1 MTTTL
6 TLGDLTLSVPERA
19 AGEAAFIYRE
29 IFEQGCYFKHDVS
42 VKNGDVVFDVG
53 ANIGLFSLYLARK
66 YPQARIH
73 AFEPTPPILA
83 CARANLAAYPQV
95 TLHGVG
101 LAEAEKELDILYF
114 PRAPGNSTLY
124 AHDKQDECDALS
136 SGFRMS
142 DVWGTSKL
150 HFLALSLLYPVR
162 RPLLRSYFAS
172 RFREGVSY
180 RCLLSTLDRVID
192 EQHIDR
198 IDLLKVDVE
207 GAEVDVFSGLSDDNL
222 EKVVKVALEVSPR
235 HKPWVPKLTA
245 RLRRVGFARVVT
257 ESVVPRSD
265 HRRDVY
271 PCVVFAVR

>member
-6 TLGDLTLSVPERA
+6 TLGDLTLSVPQRA

-29 IFEQGCYFKHDVS
+29 IFEQRCYFKHGVS
-42 VKNGDVVFDVG
+42 VKDGDVVLDVG
-53 ANIGLFSLYLARK
+53 ANIGLFSLYLAQK
-66 YPQARIH
+66 YPHASIH
-73 AFEPTPPILA
+73 AFEPTPPIHA
-83 CARANLAAYPQV
+83 CAHKNLAAYPQV
-95 TLHGVG
+95 KLHALG
-101 LAEAEKELDILYF
+101 LAEAEKQLDILYF

-124 AHDKQDECDALS
+124 AHDKREECDALS

-162 RPLLRSYFAS
+162 RRLLRSYFAS
-172 RFREGVSY
+172 RFREGVTY
-180 RCLLSTLDRVID
+180 RCLLGTLDRVIA
-192 EQHIDR
+192 EQQLDR

-207 GAEVDVFSGLSDDNL
+207 GAEVDVFLGLSDDNL
-222 EKVVKVALEVSPR
+222 EKVAQVALEVSPR
-235 HKPWVPKLTA
+235 HKPWIPQLTA
-245 RLRRVGFARVVT
+245 RLRRAGLRRVVT

-265 HRRDVY
+265 FQRDVY